1 LFHLSPRAGYGMQT
15 SERSLTTMD
24 ATESI
29 YGPSWY
35 AATAMPAPERE
46 PLAYDLDVDVCVIG
60 GGLAG
65 LTTARELAR
74 RGWSVAVLE
83 ARRVGWNASGRNAGF
98 VAPGFAE
105 SPERIIERIGLE
117 RARALW
123 RLSAGGVDYV
133 RTTIR
138 ETQMPGVG
146 VVDGWLNVQRVD
158 NPERIYQRVALIGDK
173 FGTEVEAWSADQV
186 RQVLNSPVYFQ
197 ALHLPGGFHIH
208 ALNYVLGLAAAAE
221 EAGARIFEHTPALA
235 VDPAGVRKHVK
246 TPKGRLRASHVVLA
260 GSAHLEPLIP
270 TVSGSVLAVASYV
283 ATTAPLGE
291 RLLDA
296 LTYTGAV
303 VDTRRTGDYY
313 RIVDGDRLMWGSRMT
328 SRLAPP
334 RRLAQIMRR
343 DILEVYPQLGEV
355 EVTHA
360 WTGTMGYAVH
370 KMPQIG
376 EVSSGLWVAT
386 AFGGHGLNT
395 SAMAGE
401 LVARAIGEG
410 DDTWRQFSSYDLVYA
425 GGRAGRAAAQV
436 VYWSM
441 RIHDTLDEKLARRR
455 DASRLRHQ
463 ELAARVA
470 EEAKRKVAAEA
481 ARLAAEEAERHS
493 AAGVERLA
501 ALASMRRAA
510 DEAAFLE
517 IQQAQQRAAE
527 EAAQKAELL
536 AAEEAQ
542 RQAEEEAERD
552 ALAAEHREA
561 ELAQQRAAEERA
573 RRAME
578 AAAREAAD
586 QSARMAADEAAHRI
600 AQEAARLTAEVQRM
614 TSDDAAYARAEGEV
628 DPFAAVS
635 DADAL
640 PEVPPPERGPEAPP
654 AEDAAAR
661 DAEMEKEVR
670 RRRRRVAKSQP

>member
-1 LFHLSPRAGYGMQT
+1 
-15 SERSLTTMD
+15 MD

-29 YGPSWY
+29 YGPTWY
-35 AATAMPAPERE
+35 AASMMAAPERE
-46 PLAYDLDVDVCVIG
+46 PLVYDLDVDVCVIG

-65 LTTARELAR
+65 LTAARELAR

-98 VAPGFAE
+98 VAPGFSE

-133 RTTIR
+133 RSTIR

-158 NPERIYQRVALIGDK
+158 NPDRIYQRVALIGDK

-186 RQVLNSPVYFQ
+186 REVLNSPVYFQ

-221 EAGARIFEHTPALA
+221 EAGARIFEQTPALA
-235 VDPAGVRKHVK
+235 MDPAGVRKHIK

-270 TVSGSVLAVASYV
+270 IVSGSVLPVASYI

-313 RIVDGDRLMWGSRMT
+313 RIVDGDRLMWGGRLT

-334 RRLAQIMRR
+334 RRLAQLMRH
-343 DILEVYPQLGEV
+343 DILKVYPQLGEV
-355 EVTHA
+355 EITHA

-376 EVSSGLWVAT
+376 EVSPGLWVAT

-401 LVARAIGEG
+401 LIARAIAEG
-410 DDTWRQFSSYDLVYA
+410 DDIWRLFSSYDLVYA

-441 RIHDTLDEKLARRR
+441 RINDALDEQLARRR
-455 DASRLRHQ
+455 DASLRRS
-463 ELAARVA
+463 EVLAARVA
-470 EEAKRKVAAEA
+470 EDARRKMAAEA
-481 ARLAAEEAERHS
+481 ARLAAEEVEHDAAAE
-493 AAGVERLA
+493 AERLA
-501 ALASMRRAA
+501 AVASMRRAA
-510 DEAAFLE
+510 DEMAFLE
-517 IQQAQQRAAE
+517 VQEAQELAAE

-536 AAEEAQ
+536 AAEEA
-542 RQAEEEAERD
+542 RREAEEEAERD
-552 ALAAEHREA
+552 ALEAERREA
-561 ELAQQRAAEERA
+561 ELAEQRAAEERA
-573 RRAME
+573 RYALE
-578 AAAREAAD
+578 AAARAAED

-600 AQEAARLTAEVQRM
+600 AQETARLTAEVQRM
-614 TSDDAAYARAEGEV
+614 TSDDAAYARAEPELAA
-628 DPFAAVS
+628 FADVS
-635 DADAL
+635 EAAAL
-640 PEVPPPERGPEAPP
+640 PEPSSPSREAEAPA

-661 DAEMEKEVR
+661 DADAENTAR
-670 RRRRRVAKSQP
+670 RRRLRAAKSQP